1 MSTDPTITDTRV
13 GSDTPEPGVW
23 VIEPQH
29 SSIEAVARHMMV
41 TKVRGS
47 FGSFSGTIEVAED
60 VTASSIDVS
69 IDAGSIDTGVEQ
81 RDQHLRSEDFLHV
94 DEHPQM
100 TFTSTSIEP
109 LEGGSYRI
117 TGDLTIR
124 GETNPVEL
132 DVSYFGV
139 SQDPWGNPR
148 ALFEASTTL
157 ERSDWHMTW
166 NQTLE
171 AGGVLVSREVDVEI
185 SVQLVR
191 EEDAG

>member
-1 MSTDPTITDTRV
+1 MSTSTQTTTR
-13 GSDTPEPGVW
+13 GTRTPEPGTW

-47 FGSFSGTIEVAED
+47 FGSFSGTVEVAED
-60 VTASSIDVS
+60 VTDSTIEVV
-69 IDAGSIDTGVEQ
+69 IDAASIDTGVED

-94 DEHPQM
+94 EEHPEM

-109 LEGGSYRI
+109 AEDGRYRV

-124 GETNPVEL
+124 GKTNPVEL

-139 SQDPWGNPR
+139 SEDPWGNPR

-157 ERSDWHMTW
+157 QRSDWGMTW
-166 NQTLE
+166 NQALE
-171 AGGVLVSREVDVEI
+171 AGGVLVSRSVDVEI

>member
-1 MSTDPTITDTRV
+1 MSTSTQTTTSGTR
-13 GSDTPEPGVW
+13 TPEPGTW

-47 FGSFSGTIEVAED
+47 FGSFSGTVEVAED
-60 VTASSIDVS
+60 VTDSTIEVV
-69 IDAGSIDTGVEQ
+69 IDAASIDTGVED

-94 DEHPQM
+94 EEHPEM

-109 LEGGSYRI
+109 AEDGRYRV

-124 GETNPVEL
+124 GKTNPVEL

-139 SQDPWGNPR
+139 SEDPWGNPR

-157 ERSDWHMTW
+157 QRSDWGMTW
-166 NQTLE
+166 NQALE
-171 AGGVLVSREVDVEI
+171 AGGVLVSRSVDVEI